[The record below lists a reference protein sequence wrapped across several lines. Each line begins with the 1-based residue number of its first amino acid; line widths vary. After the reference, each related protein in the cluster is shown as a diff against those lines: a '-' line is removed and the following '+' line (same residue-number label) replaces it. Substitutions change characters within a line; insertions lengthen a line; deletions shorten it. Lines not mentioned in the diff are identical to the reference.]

1 MREGENNNLFQVNL
15 KGMIAL
21 LSEHIYSNPNTFVRE
36 LLQNCTDAITAL
48 RNIDEE
54 YAGRIDVFLREDGSM
69 VFQDNGIGLK
79 EEEVYRFLTIIGESS
94 KRETPDANDFIGRF
108 GIGLLSCFV
117 VTNEITVESR
127 SAMGKQPVRWCG
139 KVDGTYQTTLP
150 EEEWP
155 IGSRVILVPKKEWT
169 HLFEYETF
177 KKILRNY
184 GQILPYPIYLH
195 HQDEEELVNTPSPVW
210 LDSKATRNELLEHG
224 KKVFQSSALDAF
236 RIHTEN
242 GKVNG
247 VFYILPFRTQFSTG
261 NSHKVYLKRM
271 LLSENDCNLLPSWA
285 FFIRCLVNADGL
297 VSTASRESFVNNDLL
312 KDTRKEIGVAIKE
325 YLKSLVENDRETFNR
340 ILDVH
345 FFHIKAIASED
356 NELLRLFIDYLP
368 FETSKGTRSF
378 GNIRSTE
385 STIRYTRNLEDF
397 RQVRRIAGAQGW
409 MIVNA
414 AYTFDESLLKKASLL
429 FPELTLEAVSP
440 ARILEQFTEVVATE
454 EHKTFEKQASEL
466 LKSFGCICRLKHFTP
481 VDTPVIFVAEEKETQ
496 TKAANNPLLGVL
508 GSITTQKQIPPTL
521 TFNAD
526 NEMIQML
533 LRIKSDN
540 KLFKHIVHIL
550 YVQALMQGRY
560 PVNNEEMNLF
570 NRSLCELMS
579 AKMNDFINFLN

>member
-224 KKVFQSSALDAF
+224 KKVFQSSALDVF

-271 LLSENDCNLLPSWA
+271 LLSEDDCNLLPSWA

-325 YLKSLVENDRETFNR
+325 YLKRLVENDRETFNR

>member
-1 MREGENNNLFQVNL
+1 METITSVQNGRVKSWQKLQTK
-15 KGMIAL
+15 KGRQASKTYL
-21 LSEHIYSNPNTFVRE
+21 LDGWHLVQEAIQHDGKLHAIMATPEQLAEHQDDLPLGVPVFE
-36 LLQNCTDAITAL
+36 ITADIAKKL
-48 RNIDEE
+48 SDLVTPQGIFAEVSLPT
-54 YAGRIDVFLREDGSM
+54 ATREPQFIHDG
-69 VFQDNGIGLK
+69 
-79 EEEVYRFLTIIGESS
+79 
-94 KRETPDANDFIGRF
+94 A
-108 GIGLLSCFV
+108 C
-117 VTNEITVESR
+117 TNEITVESR

-325 YLKSLVENDRETFNR
+325 YLKRLVENDRETFNR